1 MTHQVEMTA
10 GETVAQTMFGT
21 AMRID
26 PYGLNGRHTFTRE
39 DTSYT
44 IDRMG
49 VSVKKRLARSGLPL
63 SLALPARAF
72 RGVAART
79 VECEDGSFAVMLE
92 LHHRDP
98 QLCVPLL
105 VADNMDD
112 IAADWHSWS
121 RLMKLPML
129 VIGADDTAQPVTE
142 QLGAIMVEN
151 PVDRRKR
158 ITSVKHRPWF
168 LRRRRVVRVVGE
180 VERLT
185 ADEII
190 ARN

>member
-1 MTHQVEMTA
+1 
-10 GETVAQTMFGT
+10 
-21 AMRID
+21 
-26 PYGLNGRHTFTRE
+26 
-39 DTSYT
+39 
-44 IDRMG
+44 
-49 VSVKKRLARSGLPL
+49 
-63 SLALPARAF
+63 
-72 RGVAART
+72 
-79 VECEDGSFAVMLE
+79 
-92 LHHRDP
+92 
-98 QLCVPLL
+98 
-105 VADNMDD
+105 
-112 IAADWHSWS
+112 
-121 RLMKLPML
+121 MKLPML

-168 LRRRRVVRVVGE
+168 LRRRRVVKVVGE